1 MAVTEAGR
9 RELFKRMTADMG
21 VTLDETI
28 GGLALIVLGILA
40 LARFDPPLLN
50 AIATIIAGVAL
61 MIVSAG
67 LAVELNRVVSESEGH
82 ALNIGELE
90 QGLNAG
96 VLGGIA
102 GVVLGILAILDVAR
116 LTLIAVALIVFGA
129 AVLFDF
135 IARAQVRSLKMMTG
149 DASEQSA
156 RLAVS
161 VASGTDTATI
171 AAGVALITLGILALS
186 GVAGGIL
193 VSVALLSLG
202 SYLFLEG
209 SVVVGRMTFW
219 MTMDGRSR
227 SVL

>member
-40 LARFDPPLLN
+40 LAKLNPPLLN
-50 AIATIIAGVAL
+50 SIATIVAGVAL
-61 MIVSAG
+61 TIISAG
-67 LAVELNRVVSESEGH
+67 LAVELSRALSEYVGRPVDT
-82 ALNIGELE
+82 GEFAK
-90 QGLNAG
+90 GLNAG

-102 GVVLGILAILDVAR
+102 GVVLGMLAILDVAR
-116 LTLIAVALIVFGA
+116 AALIAVALIVFGA

-135 IARAQVRSLKMMTG
+135 IASAQARSLRMMTG
-149 DASEQSA
+149 DTSEQSA
-156 RLAVS
+156 RAVA
-161 VASGTDTATI
+161 VASSTDTATI

-186 GVAGGIL
+186 GVAGEIL

-202 SYLFLEG
+202 GYLFLEG
-209 SVVVGRMTFW
+209 SAVVGRVMFW
-219 MTMDGRSR
+219 MTP
-227 SVL
+227 